1 MSQIHGDIN
10 RIPWQTF
17 SLFDHLSVTV
27 RINANDRLVE
37 DTKWVGTSEHHPSFL
52 VGSGMFNPKPTG
64 SSPCLTTVKRVLWFW
79 KGFGGG
85 EGGNGVHGTH

>member
-17 SLFDHLSVTV
+17 SLFDCLSVTV

-37 DTKWVGTSEHHPSFL
+37 DTEWVGTSEHHPSFL
-52 VGSGMFNPKPTG
+52 VGSGIFNPKPTG
-64 SSPCLTTVKRVLWFW
+64 SRPCLTTVKGVSLVL
-79 KGFGGG
+79 
-85 EGGNGVHGTH
+85 EGLWGR